1 MSFRLVS
8 QLLVVEHEAVKR
20 ARDKKK
26 RKRKEHQHWQDHV
39 RTGAPTRKSFRSERG
54 DPYTRLKGQGGIL
67 LPLETMLDHNRRQAN
82 GHVQLSGGRPILW
95 NAKDELVEEHR
106 LRQIFLRGVTGPKF
120 FPFSR
125 TNMSA
130 K

>member
-1 MSFRLVS
+1 MRQKGGRTDAAWWQLVSVGCCPRAQNEWYSREERSYERKKAVRVGRTVIGTRMSFRLVL

-54 DPYTRLKGQGGIL
+54 SKGTL
-67 LPLETMLDHNRRQAN
+67 TPD
-82 GHVQLSGGRPILW
+82 
-95 NAKDELVEEHR
+95 
-106 LRQIFLRGVTGPKF
+106 
-120 FPFSR
+120 
-125 TNMSA
+125 
-130 K
+130 